1 MNKMKRLRCLGLIIL
16 LPLWMSACL
25 YVEVQDDVRH
35 PERIFRRARREIA
48 QIQRR
53 LPKVDASRRINVLL
67 YDETENQLITVKA
80 PLCVVEA
87 CGDLDKTSREAAEWG
102 ERCDFDWNDVRDLK
116 HLAPGLL
123 FEMNDEESRVLVWID

>member
-87 CGDLDKTSREAAEWG
+87 CRDLDENSREAAEWG
-102 ERCDFDWNDVRDLK
+102 KRCDFDWTDVRDLK
-116 HLAPGLL
+116 HRAPGLL